1 MNIQEIK
8 ENITRL
14 EATVK
19 SNSWNKGYIANCEA
33 QIAMYKSMLVKE
45 ENTVDTSDFPE
56 MKRTYTYRTS
66 PAIKAS
72 DLYL

>member
-1 MNIQEIK
+1 MTNQDLQ

-19 SNSWNKGYIANCEA
+19 SNSWNKGYIANWKEKKEN
-33 QIAMYKSMLVKE
+33 YKSKWAKE

-56 MKRTYTYRTS
+56 TKRTYTYRTS
-66 PAIKAS
+66 PVIKAS
-72 DLYL
+72 DLDL

>member
-1 MNIQEIK
+1 MTNQDLQ
-8 ENITRL
+8 ENINRL
-14 EATVK
+14 EATIK
-19 SNSWNKGYIANCEA
+19 SNSWNKGYVANCEA
-33 QIAMYKSMLVKE
+33 QITMYKSMLVKK

-72 DLYL
+72 DLDL